1 MSTRCQ
7 HRVRE
12 ESTRSEAG
20 FMLGTENR
28 DKRRNFSSSVY
39 RRWNISH
46 LLRVLGGRCPP
57 GMGWGS
63 GTWPWCRQAQ
73 LRRRP
78 AGSTYRDCLDPLPCV
93 NSTHLKDLCPGTS
106 ASLLSCA
113 GPWVGITSLPF
124 SLDISLCSAA
134 LVFLHSLAPPGGV
147 PSLVPFLSL
156 LGYWDTGQVTG

>member
-1 MSTRCQ
+1 
-7 HRVRE
+7 
-12 ESTRSEAG
+12 
-20 FMLGTENR
+20 MLGTENR
-28 DKRRNFSSSVY
+28 DKRRNFNSSVY

-46 LLRVLGGRCPP
+46 LLCVLGEPCLP

-93 NSTHLKDLCPGTS
+93 NSTHLKDLCLGTS
-106 ASLLSCA
+106 ASLPSCA
-113 GPWVGITSLPF
+113 GPSAGITSLPF

-134 LVFLHSLAPPGGV
+134 RLS
-147 PSLVPFLSL
+147 PFSATSRRSPIIGASPFTARL
-156 LGYWDTGQVTG
+156 LGHRSLDDYV